1 MSNEPTMTQN
11 TTSPLLVTNTSTYH
25 TTARDGSKR
34 LRLMHVAHGQK
45 QRTNRL
51 RVLHVA
57 KDAKAAKQPQ
67 YHKEREE
74 KVEGAL

>member
-1 MSNEPTMTQN
+1 
-11 TTSPLLVTNTSTYH
+11 
-25 TTARDGSKR
+25 
-34 LRLMHVAHGQK
+34 MHVAHGQK

-74 KVEGAL
+74 KVEGALQASLNTGLKPGVSPHHLNPAPQLCQ